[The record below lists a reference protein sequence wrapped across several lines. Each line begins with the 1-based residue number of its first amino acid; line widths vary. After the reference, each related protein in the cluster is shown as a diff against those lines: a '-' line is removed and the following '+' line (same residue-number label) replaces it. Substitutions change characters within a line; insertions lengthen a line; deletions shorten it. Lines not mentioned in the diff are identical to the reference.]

1 MDDCL
6 VEDPATASADLLSAF
21 QDGDEYGGRDI
32 RALVGPAAQKFA
44 ADDAETVGG
53 DRRLDDRAE
62 VGATVLDILID
73 GEQETAEVFARFE
86 IL

>member
-1 MDDCL
+1 M
-6 VEDPATASADLLSAF
+6 
-21 QDGDEYGGRDI
+21 
-32 RALVGPAAQKFA
+32 GPAAQKFA
-44 ADDAETVGG
+44 TDDAETVGG
-53 DRRLDDRAE
+53 DRWLDDRAE